1 MNFLIQ
7 KCNRIGINLNDA
19 QLKLFEN
26 YYDFLIKYNKKI
38 NLTAITN
45 KNEIFIK
52 HFIDSL
58 SVSKF
63 IKNSC
68 KLIDIG
74 TGAGFPGVPLRI
86 LNSDI
91 NLTLLESSKK
101 KCVFLEELSNILKI
115 NFDIINNRAEILS
128 KNLNYREKFDICV
141 SRAVANLRIL
151 SELCIPFIKINGFFI
166 AMKGQNFETELK
178 NSVNI
183 IQKLGCKIKDIE
195 KIILP
200 DNFGTR
206 HLIIIHKIKNIPKIY
221 PRNFSQI
228 KRILD

>member
-1 MNFLIQ
+1 MDFFN
-7 KCNRIGINLNDA
+7 KIGINLNNN
-19 QLKLFEN
+19 QIKIFEN
-26 YYDFLIKYNKKI
+26 YYNFLIEYNKKT

-58 SVSKF
+58 TVSKF

-74 TGAGFPGVPLRI
+74 TGAGFPGVPLKI
-86 LNSDI
+86 LNSNI

-101 KCVFLEELSNILKI
+101 KCEFLKELSGILKI

-128 KNLNYREKFDICV
+128 KDLNYREKFDICV

-151 SELCIPFIKINGFFI
+151 SELCIPFIKINGIFI
-166 AMKGQNFETELK
+166 AMKGPNFETELE

-183 IQKLGCKIKDIE
+183 IQKLGCKIKNIE

-200 DNFGTR
+200 YNFGTR
-206 HLIIIHKIKNIPKIY
+206 YLIIIQKIKNTPKIY

>member
-1 MNFLIQ
+1 MNFFN
-7 KCNRIGINLNDA
+7 KIGINLNNN
-19 QLKLFEN
+19 QIKIFEN
-26 YYDFLIKYNKKI
+26 YYNFLIEYNKKT

-58 SVSKF
+58 TVSKF

-74 TGAGFPGVPLRI
+74 TGAGFPGVPLKI
-86 LNSDI
+86 LNSNI

-101 KCVFLEELSNILKI
+101 KCEFLKELSGILKI

-128 KNLNYREKFDICV
+128 KDLNYREKFDICV

-151 SELCIPFIKINGFFI
+151 SELCIPFIKINGIFI
-166 AMKGQNFETELK
+166 AMKGPNFEIELK

-183 IQKLGCKIKDIE
+183 IQKLGCKIKNIE

-200 DNFGTR
+200 YNFGTR
-206 HLIIIHKIKNIPKIY
+206 YLIIIQKIKNTPKIY
-221 PRNFSQI
+221 PRSFSQI